1 MTGAAGSSDVVNPR
15 KKSFLDTV
23 ERIGNRL
30 PDPVLIFVWLIVA
43 VIALSAVG
51 AAAGWV
57 AVNPVTQATL
67 NATSLLSSANLER
80 LFVEMPRTLT
90 AFAPL
95 GYVLLVMLGAGIAER
110 TGLFGAAMRSIVRM
124 APARLLTPIVLF
136 AGVMGNQAVDAAFV
150 ILPPLAA
157 ALYVA
162 AGRHPLLGI
171 AVAFAGVAG
180 GFSANLLP
188 GGLDALLLGLTEP
201 AARLLDPDWR
211 MNIAG
216 NWYFIIAMTVVFVPL
231 GWWVAEKII
240 APRLGPWTGPRQPST
255 LAAGAAATSTA
266 TGPATEVSPPGMAP
280 GAAGPSISTVDEQR
294 GLRAAMIAGAVVVG
308 LFAVLAWPALWAGVT
323 GGAPLY
329 DESVGPNGRL
339 EQGLQP
345 LFQAMVAGF
354 FLLFL
359 ATGIAYGRA
368 TGVNKSHRD
377 EIRMISEGMT
387 DMAYYIV
394 LAFVA
399 AHFVAL
405 FNWSNLG
412 GILAIKGAATL
423 LATGL
428 PTPVLLVGIVLL
440 AATINLAIGSAS
452 AKWAMLAPVL
462 VPMLML
468 LNVSPEMTT
477 AAFRMGDSVTNPITP
492 LMVYFPLV
500 LTFCQ
505 RWDPRFGMGGLI
517 ATMLPFSLA
526 FLLAGLAMT
535 FGWAALEL
543 PLGPGAEVSYTI
555 PPPVAA
561 P

>member
-1 MTGAAGSSDVVNPR
+1 VTGAAGSSGVTTPR

-30 PDPVLIFVWLIVA
+30 PDPVLIFLWLIVA

-57 AVNPVTQATL
+57 ALNPVTKATL

-80 LFVEMPRTLT
+80 FLVEMPRTLT
-90 AFAPL
+90 GFAPL

-110 TGLFGAAMRSIVRM
+110 TGLFGAAMRSVVRM

-136 AGVMGNQAVDAAFV
+136 AGIMGNQAADAAFV

-157 ALYVA
+157 ALYAA

-201 AARLLDPDWR
+201 AARLLVPDWR

-216 NWYFIIAMTVVFVPL
+216 NWYFIIAMTVVFIPL
-231 GWWVAEKII
+231 GWWVAEKIV
-240 APRLGPWTGPRQPST
+240 APRLGPWTGPLQPST
-255 LAAGAAATSTA
+255 VAAGAAA

-280 GAAGPSISTVDEQR
+280 GAAGPSISTADEKR

-308 LFAVLAWPALWAGVT
+308 LFAVLAWPALWAGAS

-329 DESVGPNGRL
+329 DESIGPGGRL

-412 GILAIKGAATL
+412 GIFAIKGAAA
-423 LATGL
+423 LASTGL

-440 AATINLAIGSAS
+440 AATINLGIGSAS

-517 ATMLPFSLA
+517 ATMLPFSLT
-526 FLLAGLAMT
+526 FLLAGLVMT

-543 PLGPGAEVSYTI
+543 PLGPGAEVGYTI
-555 PPPVAA
+555 PLPVPA

>member
-1 MTGAAGSSDVVNPR
+1 VTGAAGSPGAAAPR

-23 ERIGNRL
+23 ERVGNRL
-30 PDPVLIFVWLIVA
+30 PDPVLIFLWLIVA
-43 VIALSAVG
+43 VVVLSAVG
-51 AAAGWV
+51 AVAGW
-57 AVNPVTQATL
+57 AAINPVTSATL

-80 LFVEMPRTLT
+80 FLVEMPRTLT
-90 AFAPL
+90 GFAPL

-136 AGVMGNQAVDAAFV
+136 AGIMGNQAADAAFV

-157 ALYVA
+157 ALYAA

-188 GGLDALLLGLTEP
+188 GQLDALLLGLTEP

-216 NWYFIIAMTVVFVPL
+216 NWYFIVAMTLVFIPL
-231 GWWVAEKII
+231 GWWVAEKIV
-240 APRLGPWTGPRQPST
+240 APRLGPWTGPLQPST
-255 LAAGAAATSTA
+255 VSAT
-266 TGPATEVSPPGMAP
+266 SPPGMAP
-280 GAAGPSISTVDEQR
+280 GVAGPTISAAQEKR
-294 GLRAAMIAGAVVVG
+294 GLRAAMIAGAVVVT
-308 LFAVLAWPALWAGVT
+308 LFAALAWPALWSGAA

-329 DESVGPNGRL
+329 NESVGPDGRL

-359 ATGIAYGRA
+359 VTGIAYGRA

-412 GILAIKGAATL
+412 GIFAIKGAAA
-423 LATGL
+423 LASTGL

-440 AATINLAIGSAS
+440 AATINLGIGSAS

-468 LNVSPEMTT
+468 LNISPEMTT
-477 AAFRMGDSVTNPITP
+477 AAYRMGDSVTNPITP
-492 LMVYFPLV
+492 LMVYFPLI

-517 ATMLPFSLA
+517 ATMLPFSLM

-535 FGWAALEL
+535 FGWVALEW

-555 PPPVAA
+555 PLPV
-561 P
+561 PTP